1 MSLLQNN
8 GETVTTKQGTIII
21 LRDNNYALWRDIAQ
35 LALVSVNIQD
45 IIARNKA
52 RLANPIAIKEQ
63 DTQSINA
70 IRIINIL
77 IN

>member
-1 MSLLQNN
+1 MSLSQNDN
-8 GETVTTKQGTIII
+8 ETVTTKWGIIVI
-21 LRDNNYALWRDIAQ
+21 LRDNNYALWCDIAQ
-35 LALVSVNIQD
+35 LTIISANIWD

-52 RLANPIAIKEQ
+52 RPTNPIAAKEQ
-63 DTQSINA
+63 DTQSANA